1 MAITVKQADENLKNI
16 KLTAEQLEIISDVED
31 YIDEKIK
38 DDYIGDDVYLS
49 TDFVRFRAN
58 IQTNAYIYF
67 GKKHLFLMYEEL
79 KKRYNNAGWT
89 LNYSDGRCILRKNKS
104 ESKLKP
110 YTFYINKMANG
121 GGIGGTSDSADMN
134 APMIGGTMSSSM
146 FEGGSYD
153 NKFENKLW
161 NEIADGT
168 PHSFKKGGKVE
179 DCGCKEKYDEGG
191 NAECGC
197 WHYDIGGL

>member
-89 LNYSDGRCILRKNKS
+89 LNYSDGRCILSKNKS
-104 ESKLKP
+104 ESKWQKIYNYLTK
-110 YTFYINKMANG
+110 
-121 GGIGGTSDSADMN
+121 
-134 APMIGGTMSSSM
+134 
-146 FEGGSYD
+146 
-153 NKFENKLW
+153 
-161 NEIADGT
+161 
-168 PHSFKKGGKVE
+168 
-179 DCGCKEKYDEGG
+179 
-191 NAECGC
+191 
-197 WHYDIGGL
+197 